1 MRCKFLMMRC
11 EVWGVSSIIVVGYNI
26 VQAAWLCTGEVCVGQ
41 REDREDTQRATVG
54 WWASW
59 GQDERTETETEVTL
73 VPTATVK
80 DWKLSAFKLKKTVE
94 KEKERSSS
102 WEQEPGR
109 DSCNHQRGKVGANYI
124 KTLIADGCT
133 TLHITL
139 YTLLS
144 SSQEY
149 FPCSV
154 LAPISI
160 I

>member
-1 MRCKFLMMRC
+1 MVRC
-11 EVWGVSSIIVVGYNI
+11 EVWGVRCKFNYCCRIQYCPGGLAVYWRG
-26 VQAAWLCTGEVCVGQ
+26 LCRPERGQ
-41 REDREDTQRATVG
+41 RGHTESH
-54 WWASW
+54 SW
-59 GQDERTETETEVTL
+59 LVSLVRTRRETETEVTL

>member
-1 MRCKFLMMRC
+1 MRCKFNYCCRIQYCPGGLAVYWR
-11 EVWGVSSIIVVGYNI
+11 G
-26 VQAAWLCTGEVCVGQ
+26 LCRPQRGQ
-41 REDREDTQRATVG
+41 RGHTESHSWLVSLVRTRREDGDRDRGNVSAHGHSKGLETV
-54 WWASW
+54 SLKV
-59 GQDERTETETEVTL
+59 EKKNSYKLR
-73 VPTATVK
+73 VK
-80 DWKLSAFKLKKTVE
+80 